1 MIINKY
7 LIIILLLLIISNYEF
22 INNSIKHSNDLVISY
37 IGANFLNIN
46 RCKKYKGDLDICKVV
61 NHKYIIN
68 TKDTIISASLKLG
81 MYWEEFLHKYFKM
94 YKNKKLNCLD
104 IGANIGTHSIYLSS
118 LFNNVYAFEPQRRIF
133 KILKLNKKLNK
144 CNNLKLFNNGLGEGE
159 YTIKM
164 QCYDKNKKKNMG
176 GIGIVEKNGCE
187 KINVKKLDSYK
198 FKDIGLIKIDVEGY
212 ELNVFKGG
220 IKTLKKWKP
229 IILFEEH
236 NINSKVFKFL
246 RSLNYEIRK
255 LSIANDYIA
264 IQKKYIQ

>member
-1 MIINKY
+1 
-7 LIIILLLLIISNYEF
+7 
-22 INNSIKHSNDLVISY
+22 
-37 IGANFLNIN
+37 
-46 RCKKYKGDLDICKVV
+46 
-61 NHKYIIN
+61 
-68 TKDTIISASLKLG
+68 
-81 MYWEEFLHKYFKM
+81 
-94 YKNKKLNCLD
+94 
-104 IGANIGTHSIYLSS
+104 
-118 LFNNVYAFEPQRRIF
+118 
-133 KILKLNKKLNK
+133 
-144 CNNLKLFNNGLGEGE
+144 
-159 YTIKM
+159 M

-176 GIGIVEKNGCE
+176 GIGIVKNNGCE
-187 KINVKKLDSYK
+187 KINVKNLDSYK